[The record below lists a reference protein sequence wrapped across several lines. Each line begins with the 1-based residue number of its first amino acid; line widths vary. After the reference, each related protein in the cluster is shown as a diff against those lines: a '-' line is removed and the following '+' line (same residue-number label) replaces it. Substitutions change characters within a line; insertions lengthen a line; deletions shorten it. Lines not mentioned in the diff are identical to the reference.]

1 MKKCPACAEEIQ
13 DEAKKCRYCGTE
25 LEKPFEFPKIGCGGA
40 FIIFVLIALAYNS
53 LNPKAHDPANIE
65 ATAQFQQPVA
75 ACENLIAQ
83 AKQEGLVTARP
94 SPERINVE
102 DRLWANFPASSKKGL
117 ALAVR
122 CAAYGGAPGEFDY
135 CVVYGHRSGKRLA
148 MATSV
153 GVKFY

>member
-13 DEAKKCRYCGTE
+13 DEARKCRYCGTE

-53 LNPKAHDPANIE
+53 VSPKAADPAISE
-65 ATAQFQQPVA
+65 AKSSIQQPVA

-83 AKQEGLVTARP
+83 AQQEGLVTARP

-102 DRLWANFPASSKKGL
+102 DRLWVDFPASSKKGL
-117 ALAVR
+117 AMAVR
-122 CAAYGGAPGEFDY
+122 CAAHSGAPGEFDY
-135 CVVYGHRSGKRLA
+135 GVVYGHRSGKRLA

-153 GVKFY
+153 GVKFD